1 VAVDAAGR
9 LMVDYRED
17 DGALLRAV
25 SLLQFFVRHP
35 LRSALDAIRRSRGE
49 PKLSAL
55 APAVRRMERDR
66 AARVHALGTEQART
80 IARRMA
86 ALAGRPLE

>member
-17 DGALLRAV
+17 DGALLRAA
-25 SLLQFFVRHP
+25 SLLQLFVRHP

-55 APAVRRMERDR
+55 APAVRRLERDR
-66 AARVHALGTEQART
+66 DARVHTIGTEQARA

-86 ALAGRPLE
+86 GLAGRPLE